1 MTLTVA
7 IDLPDQIVQQLELFA
22 HQRHQSV
29 ADVVREWVIKEL
41 PVLPT
46 LPDDVE
52 KELSAFA
59 DLWMMFCIVNRARGT
74 LTTQNQKELASLN
87 RKAEQRTLT
96 QAKSKR
102 QEELVAAFDRVLVR
116 RAEAA
121 RINSNYVGMICRIQ
135 RLCKIYEQCSP
146 ELQTKFRN

>member
-7 IDLPDQIVQQLELFA
+7 IDLPDPMVQQLELFA

-59 DLWMMFCIVNRARGT
+59 DLSDDVLWIVARGT

-87 RKAEQRTLT
+87 RKQLDGVTAG
-96 QAKSKR
+96 
-102 QEELVAAFDRVLVR
+102 R
-116 RAEAA
+116 RPT
-121 RINSNYVGMICRIQ
+121 N
-135 RLCKIYEQCSP
+135 
-146 ELQTKFRN
+146 

>member
-7 IDLPDQIVQQLELFA
+7 IDLPDPMVQQLELFA

-59 DLWMMFCIVNRARGT
+59 DLSDDVLWIVARGT

-96 QAKSKR
+96 QAESKR
-102 QEELVAAFDRVLVR
+102 QEELVAAFDRVLMR

-121 RINSNYVGMICRIQ
+121 HQLQLRGYDLSDP
-135 RLCKIYEQCSP
+135 KI
-146 ELQTKFRN
+146 LQNL